1 MGALNRPD
9 WPRLMKRGTAAA
21 YCDLTPTEFDR
32 EVTAGKLPLPIALGN
47 HEHWSRVQLDEYI
60 ANLAGEGAAD
70 WRREQP
76 AYAA

>member
-9 WPRLMKRGTAAA
+9 WPRTMKRGTAAA
-21 YCDLTPTEFDR
+21 YCDLTPTDFDR
-32 EVTAGKLPLPIALGN
+32 EVTAGKLPLPFILGKD
-47 HEHWSRVQLDEYI
+47 EHWSRVQLDEYL
-60 ANLAGEGAAD
+60 ASLAGEGGSD